1 MKKFNN
7 KSGFTLIEIIVV
19 LIIVGILA
27 AIALPNLFANIQ
39 KSRGAEALASMGPMK
54 AQIEACGT
62 QKQSYASCS
71 LAVQPTGPIGPVN
84 NFDYYFGSTCA
95 TVVST
100 GAGVG
105 GAGTY
110 CIKAV
115 AYANAAD
122 TAANN
127 ITFSQAALGAQVTCT
142 GNGTFAGLC

>member
-1 MKKFNN
+1 
-7 KSGFTLIEIIVV
+7 

-71 LAVQPTGPIGPVN
+71 LALQPTGPIGPVN
-84 NFDYYFGSTCA
+84 NFDYYYGSTCPTA
-95 TVVST
+95 VST
-100 GAGVG
+100 GLGVG
-105 GAGTY
+105 GAATY

-115 AYANAAD
+115 AYAGGAD
-122 TAANN
+122 TGL
-127 ITFSQAALGAQVTCT
+127 IILRSLKPRWALKLLVLETVHSRVSVKE
-142 GNGTFAGLC
+142 